1 MTVGIWGAIIM
12 IAFALV
18 LGVVAQMYG
27 TKHSTFEWLITGIAA
42 LAGAIVASE
51 YLGTFSGFGPQYD
64 GVALVP
70 ALLGAVVVGVIADL
84 FTRTTVNEAV

>member
-1 MTVGIWGAIIM
+1 MTLGIWGAIIM

-27 TKHSTFEWLITGIAA
+27 TKHSTYEWLITGIAA
-42 LAGAIVASE
+42 LAGAFVASE
-51 YLGTFSGFGPQYD
+51 YLGTFSAFGPQYD

-70 ALLGAVVVGVIADL
+70 ALIGAVVIGVIADL
-84 FTRTTVNEAV
+84 FMRTAVSEPV